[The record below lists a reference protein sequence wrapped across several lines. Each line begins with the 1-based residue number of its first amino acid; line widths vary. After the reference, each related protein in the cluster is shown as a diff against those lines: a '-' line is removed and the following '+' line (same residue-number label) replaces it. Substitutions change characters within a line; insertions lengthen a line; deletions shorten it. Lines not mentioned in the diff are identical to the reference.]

1 MILRMIKCYNQR
13 MGFNYETGTI
23 DVFKHIE
30 AITVIFYCTDALN
43 LSISP
48 EDEDIIS
55 LIQDGE
61 IEQDCINF
69 NYKNMIMINC
79 N

>member
-1 MILRMIKCYNQR
+1 MDLVNNSYLIEEINILFYS
-13 MGFNYETGTI
+13 I
-23 DVFKHIE
+23 DSRHIYLK
-30 AITVIFYCTDALN
+30 TY
-43 LSISP
+43 S
-48 EDEDIIS
+48 EDIE
-55 LIQDGE
+55 LLVNDGE